1 MTNSGKIK
9 LRAIYLKKRLL
20 LAPDEIQQKS
30 RQMCEKILHLK
41 QIENKNVIACYL
53 SVNNEPDL
61 KEVIVHFL
69 KAKKN
74 IVVPA
79 FFEKLRQYIF
89 VKLSS
94 LNNLKIGPYQIPQPS
109 KLLPVDSIKIDL
121 VLLPGLAFSEDGL
134 RLGYGK
140 GLYDRLLADTDALK
154 IGVCYDFQMIDH
166 FENKAHDIKV
176 NFIITEKRIIKTQNT

>member
-1 MTNSGKIK
+1 MIKSEKSK
-9 LRAIYLKKRLL
+9 LRQFYLKKRQSLT
-20 LAPDEIQQKS
+20 PFEKDEKS
-30 RQMCEKILHLK
+30 YKICNRINNIP

-53 SVNNEPDL
+53 SVNNEPDTR
-61 KEVIVHFL
+61 EIIGHFL

-74 IVVPA
+74 IVIPA
-79 FFEKLRQYIF
+79 FFEKLRQYKF

-121 VLLPGLAFSEDGL
+121 VLLPGLAFSEDGP

-140 GLYDRLLADTDALK
+140 GVYDRLLADTDALK
-154 IGVCYDFQMIDH
+154 IGVAYDFQVIDH
-166 FENKAHDIKV
+166 FESETHDIKV
-176 NFIITEKRIIKTQNT
+176 DLIATENRIIKT

>member
-1 MTNSGKIK
+1 MTNSDKTR
-9 LRAIYLKKRLL
+9 LRVIYLKKRLL
-20 LAPDEIQQKS
+20 LTPDEIQQKS
-30 RQMCEKILHLK
+30 RQICEKILHLK

-53 SVNNEPDL
+53 SANNEPDL

-79 FFEKLRQYIF
+79 FFEKLRQYKF

-140 GLYDRLLADTDALK
+140 GVYDRLLANTDASK
-154 IGVCYDFQMIDH
+154 IGVCFDLQVIDN
-166 FENKAHDIKV
+166 FNAENHDLRV
-176 NFIITEKRIIKTQNT
+176 DFIITEKRVIKTS

>member
-1 MTNSGKIK
+1 MTNSGKTK

-20 LAPDEIQQKS
+20 LTPDEIQQKS
-30 RQMCEKILHLK
+30 RQISEKILHSK
-41 QIENKNVIACYL
+41 QIENKKVIACYL

-109 KLLPVDSIKIDL
+109 KLLPVDSIKIEL
-121 VLLPGLAFSEDGL
+121 ALLPGLAFSEGGL

-140 GLYDRLLADTDALK
+140 GVYDRLLANSSTFK
-154 IGVCYDFQMIDH
+154 IGVCYDFQIINH
-166 FENKAHDIKV
+166 FKSEPHDIKV
-176 NFIITEKRIIKTQNT
+176 DFIVSENRIIKT